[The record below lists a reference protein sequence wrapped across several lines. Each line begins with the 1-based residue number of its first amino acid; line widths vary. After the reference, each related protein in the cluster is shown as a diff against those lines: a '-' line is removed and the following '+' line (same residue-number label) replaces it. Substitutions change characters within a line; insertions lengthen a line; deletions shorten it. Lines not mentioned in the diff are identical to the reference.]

1 MNMQGILLYLPSL
14 TTWLIGI
21 VFLSGYVGIILEHYY
36 KVNKAAIALLMA
48 ACIWGLQF
56 LSAGMNGTVPF
67 AKSELSAHIGEI
79 SELIFFL
86 LGAMTIV
93 EIIDSHKGFQMI
105 LNLHSTTSK
114 RKTVCLIALL
124 TFFTA
129 AILDSLATT
138 IVVISL
144 TRRLLRTRA
153 DRLLAGGLVVIA
165 ANSGGA
171 WSPIGAV
178 TTTMLW
184 IEGKVTTGSLARHLF
199 IPSMVSLLIP
209 LALILIGVTG
219 ELDTSGKST
228 PKTEPGAKRVFF
240 LGVGSLLFVPFFKWS
255 TDLPPYMGVLAGLAV
270 MWIVTDLIHRDADDR
285 RFLTVAHALTRVD
298 SSSILFFLGILLS
311 VAGLEMAGVLRGV
324 ATSISTYIGDNPPA
338 VTSVIGLFSAIF
350 DNIPL
355 VAACMKMYQPS
366 VFPLD
371 SSFWQM
377 IAFCAAT
384 GGSILVI
391 GSAAGVAFMGIERV
405 PFTWYLRRISGPALL
420 GYLGGIASYWLV
432 HR

>member
-1 MNMQGILLYLPSL
+1 MQAILPSL
-14 TTWLIGI
+14 TTWLVGI
-21 VFLSGYVGIILEHYY
+21 IFLLGYTGIILEHYY
-36 KVNKAAIALLMA
+36 KVNKAATALLMA
-48 ACIWGLQF
+48 TCIWGVQF
-56 LSAGMNGTVPF
+56 LSASLAGGLHIY
-67 AKSELSAHIGEI
+67 KLELSRHIGNI

-105 LNLHSTTSK
+105 LNLHSTSSK
-114 RKTVCLIALL
+114 RKTIGLVALM

-138 IVVISL
+138 IVVLSL
-144 TRRLLRTRA
+144 TRRLLRTRS

-165 ANSGGA
+165 ANAGGA

-178 TTTMLW
+178 TSTMLW
-184 IEGKVTTGSLARHLF
+184 IAGKVTTANLAKQLF
-199 IPSMVSLLIP
+199 VPSFVSLLIP
-209 LALILIGVTG
+209 LALILISVKGH
-219 ELDTSGKST
+219 LDTSGKNLQ
-228 PKTEPGAKRVFF
+228 KVEPGAKRVFF

-270 MWIVTDLIHRDADDR
+270 MWIVTDMIHCDADDR

-298 SSSILFFLGILLS
+298 SSSILFFLGILLA
-311 VAGLEMAGVLRGV
+311 VAGLEVNGVLESV
-324 ATSISTYIGDNPPA
+324 ASAMSTYIGNHPPL
-338 VTSVIGLFSAIF
+338 VTSIIGLFSAIF

-355 VAACMKMYQPS
+355 VAACMKMYS
-366 VFPLD
+366 SSIFPPD
-371 SSFWQM
+371 SSFWLM

-405 PFTWYLRRISGPALL
+405 PFTWYLKKISGPALL
-420 GYLGGIASYWLV
+420 GYLGGIVSYWLV
-432 HR
+432 H